1 MTAIFNASQA
11 RENFAE
17 VIQRSA
23 IEEVFIKRH
32 NETIA
37 VVVSPVV
44 WEKVCQAYEDLSDY
58 TAALEVLNDPNEIAE
73 LEAIRRELGL

>member
-11 RENFAE
+11 REKFAD